1 MSGAIITKFRS
12 ASGRET
18 VAEDLVGVDETSE
31 VAVHAAAY
39 HKFSLLVKWVMVLAA
54 TVISSLTVW
63 IAAGAGFIAGLVVRL
78 VVFGG
83 GTFALR
89 HGWAHSSE
97 DESMSYPQ
105 AR

>member
-1 MSGAIITKFRS
+1 MAD
-12 ASGRET
+12 
-18 VAEDLVGVDETSE
+18 DLVSVDGTSE

-63 IAAGAGFIAGLVVRL
+63 IAADAGFIAGLVVGL
-78 VVFGG
+78 VVFGV

-97 DESMSYPQ
+97 EGSIAYPQ
-105 AR
+105 TH